1 MSTEKTISGSW
12 IVDEISK
19 MHINSIPQAW
29 YKTVRQKKAPHA
41 MAILILWEL
50 LYWYKWTE
58 IRDEQSDRVIG
69 YKKKFK
75 ADLLQRSYG
84 DIAEK
89 FGITKRQATDILYFL
104 RDKGIVTLDLR
115 TVTANGMKIS
125 NVLFIGLNPKKIA
138 EISDERNLIDTEES
152 DSTNE
157 NSVKL
162 STEESDST
170 NENSGKLSTE
180 ESNSSNENSGKLSTE
195 ESNSSNEISLEG
207 SQNSDRQIQSL
218 TQTNSQTNTQSTSQS
233 ISSPQPAES
242 SNKDSLPQEEISKS
256 HCKQSSTPQSGN
268 TVKQNLNSKS
278 HCGKAT
284 ESDEFKKQVQEIKL
298 LYLNNYQTLYD
309 KKLVTIDKPQIT
321 WNRAINKIK
330 ECLTNFGFDSVCK
343 ALNSALADNW
353 IVKNGYVLTTIL
365 SDGCFPRLT
374 QSANNQRSMRKQ
386 DSPPVIFDDTHLFF

>member
-157 NSVKL
+157 NSV
-162 STEESDST
+162 
-170 NENSGKLSTE
+170 
-180 ESNSSNENSGKLSTE
+180 KLSTE